1 MVIWIFCGTQ
11 SFFSIF
17 RKNLD
22 KIDILFLIFYF
33 KQVSWMSQTVS
44 NGNANSNREVS
55 FMGGPKVIE
64 NNEDIGDTD
73 DIPTIHEG

>member
-1 MVIWIFCGTQ
+1 MGTR
-11 SFFSIF
+11 SFGFF
-17 RKNLD
+17 VAQYFFQFT
-22 KIDILFLIFYF
+22 KINILFMIFHF
-33 KQVSWMSQTVS
+33 TQVSWMSQTVS

-55 FMGGPKVIE
+55 FMGGPKIME

>member
-1 MVIWIFCGTQ
+1 
-11 SFFSIF
+11 
-17 RKNLD
+17 
-22 KIDILFLIFYF
+22 
-33 KQVSWMSQTVS
+33 MSQTVS

-55 FMGGPKVIE
+55 FMGGPKVLE